1 MCKENP
7 YNDQLEQ
14 ISKEQFVYTKDEMRE
29 IVDVLYQLYV
39 ECYDMYGEGLVSRL
53 RQLLLDNKCKNDE

>member
-14 ISKEQFVYTKDEMRE
+14 INKEQFVYTKDEMRE

-39 ECYDMYGEGLVSRL
+39 ECYDTYGEGLVSQL
-53 RQLLLDNKCKNDE
+53 RQLLLDDKCKNDE

>member
-1 MCKENP
+1 MYKENP

-39 ECYDMYGEGLVSRL
+39 ECYDTYGEGLVSQL
-53 RQLLLDNKCKNDE
+53 GQLLLDNKCKNDE